1 MRNKT
6 KMVNEMS
13 GKRSPKINPKTEQKK
28 SKRLAVEKKKIVQK
42 PKSIESQKENKKM
55 KLALPIELRE
65 KINAEKDPEK
75 TIAEA
80 VAGYYA
86 ENRRR
91 SDVSI
96 QKEIDNNIIEVQR
109 RHISDLKDQL
119 TVANKNYE
127 ELMKT
132 HQAYMLQVQ
141 PMIEAAQKKEIEAKK
156 PMPERKTANENAANE
171 NSGKETTPAPAAT
184 PKAASTPASAA
195 TPKAAS
201 TPVPAAPKT
210 ASTPAP
216 AAAPKT
222 ASAPAP
228 AATPKAASAP
238 AFTETSKAD
247 STSASTT
254 TSTAASKAPN
264 PKKWYEFWK

>member
-13 GKRSPKINPKTEQKK
+13 GKRSPKINQKTDQKK

-42 PKSIESQKENKKM
+42 PKPIESQKENKKM

-80 VAGYYA
+80 VAEYYA

-119 TVANKNYE
+119 SVANKNYE

-156 PMPERKTANENAANE
+156 PTAPEKKNEQTPEPAQSIE
-171 NSGKETTPAPAAT
+171 KPET
-184 PKAASTPASAA
+184 K
-195 TPKAAS
+195 KQEQ
-201 TPVPAAPKT
+201 PAAP
-210 ASTPAP
+210 
-216 AAAPKT
+216 
-222 ASAPAP
+222 
-228 AATPKAASAP
+228 
-238 AFTETSKAD
+238 
-247 STSASTT
+247 
-254 TSTAASKAPN
+254 N
-264 PKKWYEFWK
+264 PEYKIFKPRKWYEFWK

>member
-13 GKRSPKINPKTEQKK
+13 GKRSPKINQKTDQKK

-42 PKSIESQKENKKM
+42 PKPIESQKENKKM

-80 VAGYYA
+80 VAEYYA

-119 TVANKNYE
+119 SVANKNYE

-156 PMPERKTANENAANE
+156 PTAPEKKNEQPPEPAQSIEKT
-171 NSGKETTPAPAAT
+171 ET
-184 PKAASTPASAA
+184 K
-195 TPKAAS
+195 KQEQ
-201 TPVPAAPKT
+201 PAAP
-210 ASTPAP
+210 
-216 AAAPKT
+216 
-222 ASAPAP
+222 
-228 AATPKAASAP
+228 
-238 AFTETSKAD
+238 
-247 STSASTT
+247 
-254 TSTAASKAPN
+254 N
-264 PKKWYEFWK
+264 PEYKIFKPRKWYEFWK